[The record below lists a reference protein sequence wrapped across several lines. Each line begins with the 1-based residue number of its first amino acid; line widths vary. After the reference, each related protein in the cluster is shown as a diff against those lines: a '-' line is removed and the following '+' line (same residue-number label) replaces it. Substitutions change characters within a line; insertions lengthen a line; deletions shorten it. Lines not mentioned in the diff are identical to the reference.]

1 MRRGRLACVDYL
13 PPKPSRPGGVRFLF
27 DGGTFSDAALNE
39 VTLQEAEIADY
50 VEYLERLRTEGAA
63 GGTRPVP
70 PEKRSAVGAGAGP
83 HRRDNLPSPAKL
95 PRDEPVEPK

>member
-1 MRRGRLACVDYL
+1 MRKLIVLAL
-13 PPKPSRPGGVRFLF
+13 AG
-27 DGGTFSDAALNE
+27 AASFPLAAQQQAPQQQQPAPQAKGQAAQPQQQ
-39 VTLQEAEIADY
+39 QEDKALE
-50 VEYLERLRTEGAA
+50 ERLRTEGAA

-70 PEKRSAVGAGAGP
+70 PEKRKAVGAGAGP

>member
-1 MRRGRLACVDYL
+1 MRKLVVLALAAASFSVYGQQADA
-13 PPKPSRPGGVRFLF
+13 PGKRVEASPKQDSAPQANQQAPA
-27 DGGTFSDAALNE
+27 SDAE
-39 VTLQEAEIADY
+39 K
-50 VEYLERLRTEGAA
+50 ERIRTEGAA

-95 PRDEPVEPK
+95 PSDEPVSPPK

>member
-1 MRRGRLACVDYL
+1 MRKLIVLAL
-13 PPKPSRPGGVRFLF
+13 AGAASFPLAAQQQPPREPQQQQPPQAQGQ
-27 DGGTFSDAALNE
+27 AAPQQQG
-39 VTLQEAEIADY
+39 QENKA
-50 VEYLERLRTEGAA
+50 LEERVRTEGAA

-70 PEKRSAVGAGAGP
+70 DEKRSAVGAGAGP